1 MLEVIACSKH
11 KYSVKRK
18 TKSSK
23 NPGKFKL
30 SSHMNKKKKRK
41 TFEKAFQKTFW
52 KRRQHLLIHFEKLL
66 NNEKHPAKN

>member
-23 NPGKFKL
+23 NSGKFKL
-30 SSHMNKKKKRK
+30 SSHMNKKKK
-41 TFEKAFQKTFW
+41 
-52 KRRQHLLIHFEKLL
+52 
-66 NNEKHPAKN
+66 EKHLRKHSKKHFGKEGNTC